1 MLDGSRYVR
10 IHKRLLFIFIVRMY
24 EFQLSSLHIIN
35 VKLLWKV
42 ENRNA
47 IQRIFTFSDF
57 NEAWKFMSRSA
68 VEAEEVCETQ
78 TVSFPILHVFLL
90 YVPREVELNIPPIFL
105 LLFEILSLTL
115 GQHNDIFEMHPLKQK
130 MNHHPEWFN
139 VYNVVEVILTTHES
153 NGVTQ
158 KVRRTPHS
166 IHSVAYT
173 KKNIIYTHFL
183 K

>member
-24 EFQLSSLHIIN
+24 EFKLSSLHIIN

-78 TVSFPILHVFLL
+78 TVSFPTLDVFLL
-90 YVPREVELNIPPIFL
+90 YVPREVELNIPPNFL
-105 LLFEILSLTL
+105 LLFEILSLAF
-115 GQHNDIFEMHPLKQK
+115 G
-130 MNHHPEWFN
+130 
-139 VYNVVEVILTTHES
+139 
-153 NGVTQ
+153 
-158 KVRRTPHS
+158 
-166 IHSVAYT
+166 
-173 KKNIIYTHFL
+173 
-183 K
+183 